1 MIFAL
6 ANLADPVYN
15 TSLFG
20 AAPAAR
26 RTSPATLPRKSGLNR
41 EEGSHKR
48 HMAIS
53 IPATRAGDGL
63 RPVNMAHDLPQIV
76 ELLRMVFGE
85 SLDADEGKL
94 FGESAPGPVNELY
107 VRFHPSA
114 QRLSNGFVWQAD
126 GRIIGNATLLT
137 TKAWDRFLV
146 ANVAVHPSYRRQ
158 GIARSLMQA
167 VTTSVRNRGGR
178 EILLQV
184 VKDNQSAIDLY
195 LSLGYTAIGNMTT
208 WVASGTR
215 VRPIPETTA
224 DETPPTIVQLPERR
238 WREAYVLDT
247 AHVHPDLNWPEPL
260 QLDAYRRSWWQK
272 GLDFMNG
279 RHFEGWATQDAGE
292 RLTGLVT
299 LTGEWG
305 RSYLLTLRV
314 HPEWSGTLERPLL
327 AKALRRLHYLPR
339 RNVRVDHPETDSL
352 TGHLLQEAHFSS
364 QRTLTHMRLAI
375 SR

>member
-1 MIFAL
+1 MNLAL
-6 ANLADPVYN
+6 AIHPVPDYN
-15 TSLFG
+15 TTLLARWPEKVGLGREDASL
-20 AAPAAR
+20 
-26 RTSPATLPRKSGLNR
+26 
-41 EEGSHKR
+41 KR
-48 HMAIS
+48 IMALS

-76 ELLRMVFGE
+76 ELLRLVFGE
-85 SLDADEGKL
+85 ALEADGHNLLGEGV
-94 FGESAPGPVNELY
+94 PGPVNELY
-107 VRFHPSA
+107 YRFYPFA

-126 GRIIGNATLLT
+126 GRIVANATLLT
-137 TKAWDRFLV
+137 TRAWDRFLV
-146 ANVAVHPSYRRQ
+146 ANVAVHPTHRRQ
-158 GIARSLMQA
+158 GIARNLMQA
-167 VTTSVRNRGGR
+167 ITTSVRQRGGR

-195 LSLGYTAIGNMTT
+195 LALGYTPLGNMTT
-208 WVASGTR
+208 WYATGSR
-215 VRPIPETTA
+215 VRPIPETA
-224 DETPPTIVQLPERR
+224 GDETAPAIVQLPERR
-238 WREAYVLDT
+238 WREAYELDT

-260 QLDAYRRSWWQK
+260 QRDAYRRSWWQK

-279 RHFEGWATQDAGE
+279 RHYEGWSTMDSRD

-314 HPEWSGTLERPLL
+314 HPEWTGALERPLL
-327 AKALRRLHYLPR
+327 AKALRRLNYVPR
-339 RNVRVDHPETDSL
+339 RNVRVDHPETDQL
-352 TGHLLQEAHFSS
+352 TGHLLQEAHFTS